1 MITAIKQFWFISAC
15 AVEAKLAYGVS
26 ASHGS
31 AVWKG
36 EHSQQTT
43 KSGIQREQKKIKPPW
58 T

>member
-1 MITAIKQFWFISAC
+1 MITAIKQFGFISAF

-43 KSGIQREQKKIKPPW
+43 KSGVQREQIR
-58 T
+58 